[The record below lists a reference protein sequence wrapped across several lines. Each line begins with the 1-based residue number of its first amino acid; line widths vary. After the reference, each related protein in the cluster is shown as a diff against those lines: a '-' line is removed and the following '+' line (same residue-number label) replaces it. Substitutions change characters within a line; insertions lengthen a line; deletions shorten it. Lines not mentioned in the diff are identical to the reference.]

1 MNNLLTKSS
10 KFRLKE
16 LIPLIV
22 IIAVILA
29 IGLTLISSKL
39 TPEQTISKYNPM
51 SEESIK
57 NEVTVIKKTDSK

>member
-1 MNNLLTKSS
+1 MPIKDKVPLAKSN
-10 KFRLKE
+10 KFKRRE

-29 IGLTLISSKL
+29 IGITLISYKL

-51 SEESIK
+51 SGQYNSYA
-57 NEVTVIKKTDSK
+57 

>member
-1 MNNLLTKSS
+1 LNNLLTKSS